1 METTRILKT
10 LVAALAGLTT
20 SLAVCAEPAVGSAA
34 RAGVASAVQRYAN
47 AIACPGVNVMPADVM
62 MLSAGYEGAF
72 AARYAVLWVGDM
84 RCLGGAG
91 SGQVQL
97 AIATFNNGQYVV
109 QPELSSP
116 VVAFESPVR
125 VVTRIVSHNARNLVL
140 EGKEFGP
147 EDPPNT
153 PSVPVRFILRV
164 DGTGNWK
171 LVDKVFLHTGE

>member
-1 METTRILKT
+1 MNRTRIVKPL
-10 LVAALAGLTT
+10 AAVLLGLAT
-20 SLAVCAEPAVGSAA
+20 SFTVSAEPVISSAA
-34 RAGVASAVQRYAN
+34 RAGVASAVQRYAD
-47 AIACPGVNVMPADVM
+47 AVACTGVKVMPADVM

-84 RCLGGAG
+84 RCFGGAG
-91 SGQVQL
+91 SGQTQL
-97 AIATFNNGQYVV
+97 TIATFNNGQYVV

-147 EDPPNT
+147 EDPPST
-153 PSVPVRFILRV
+153 PSVAVRFILRV

>member
-1 METTRILKT
+1 MKIL
-10 LVAALAGLTT
+10 AATWLCLAGC
-20 SLAVCAEPAVGSAA
+20 APVWAEPVTSSAA
-34 RAGVASAVQRYAN
+34 SAGVAHAVQRYAN
-47 AIACPGVNVMPADVM
+47 AIACNGVTVMPADVLT
-62 MLSAGYEGAF
+62 LSSGYEGAF

-84 RCLGGAG
+84 RCAGAG
-91 SGQVQL
+91 GPGSERTQL
-97 AIATFNNGQYVV
+97 AIVTYSAGQYLV

-125 VVTRIVSHNARNLVL
+125 VVTRIVSHNGRNLVL

-147 EDPPNT
+147 EDPPRT

-171 LVDKVFLHTGE
+171 LVDKVFLHSGAD